1 MPAVPI
7 YFENEDYEHSTP
19 PISSNPT
26 VTSVTSQVVLSG
38 PTGSHRVPPFHLQEE
53 LRNDCAEEED
63 PKVESQLPSPS
74 LSDLP
79 SDHRLLNICFVSYNV
94 FHLGQSLF
102 DCFALE
108 MLRILC
114 RYIMY
119 LYIISFVCMCIYI
132 YIYTYVCV
140 DFIGVFWRSSDSL
153 GPLTNEAFT
162 GSTQLRC
169 HPGPVLE
176 LEDLK
181 QFETLG
187 SNILSIS
194 LDAWKQLDSTIKSVN
209 SVCEFML

>member
-79 SDHRLLNICFVSYNV
+79 SDHRLLNIRFVSYKV

-108 MLRILC
+108 MLRIFY

-119 LYIISFVCMCIYI
+119 LYIISFVCMYVYI
-132 YIYTYVCV
+132 YICGFY
-140 DFIGVFWRSSDSL
+140 RSLLEIFGFLRPPDKRSFHWQYPAPMPS
-153 GPLTNEAFT
+153 GP
-162 GSTQLRC
+162 C
-169 HPGPVLE
+169 PG
-176 LEDLK
+176 
-181 QFETLG
+181 T
-187 SNILSIS
+187 
-194 LDAWKQLDSTIKSVN
+194 
-209 SVCEFML
+209 

>member
-1 MPAVPI
+1 
-7 YFENEDYEHSTP
+7 
-19 PISSNPT
+19 
-26 VTSVTSQVVLSG
+26 
-38 PTGSHRVPPFHLQEE
+38 
-53 LRNDCAEEED
+53 
-63 PKVESQLPSPS
+63 
-74 LSDLP
+74 
-79 SDHRLLNICFVSYNV
+79 
-94 FHLGQSLF
+94 
-102 DCFALE
+102 
-108 MLRILC
+108 
-114 RYIMY
+114 MY
-119 LYIISFVCMCIYI
+119 VCVYI
-132 YIYTYVCV
+132 YV